1 MVALTRV
8 AVVEGD
14 GVERHIADVTDA
26 AGDFKD
32 NAKRLA
38 DLADR
43 NVDHIPSAH
52 TNIHLQLVVVYIRT
66 HV

>member
-1 MVALTRV
+1 MMVALTRV

-43 NVDHIPSAH
+43 NVDHIPSAK
-52 TNIHLQLVVVYIRT
+52 IHLQLVVVYIRT